1 MIILSEEKQ
10 KRLLKCFA
18 KTSLMRKKILFF
30 ILVSSILFTSGQV
43 RKSYLK
49 PYKIGVLYNYGVN
62 ENFIFDDPDYTYATT
77 TYKLQAFYKLGTWKK
92 LNFELIVQP
101 QTQSL
106 NHQLI
111 NKFFVTNDQ
120 ENFEE
125 KRVEFTKP
133 KKMSLYGVE
142 FGLVALKEIT
152 TKLYFQGGISL
163 GFMSIN
169 NRTERL
175 AKGFTFLENFTLG
188 ISYFATKKTNFYLGT
203 NMGHVSNLNFQKPN
217 DGYNILGLEIGFS
230 YLLK

>member
-1 MIILSEEKQ
+1 
-10 KRLLKCFA
+10 
-18 KTSLMRKKILFF
+18 MRKKILFF
-30 ILVSSILFTSGQV
+30 VLVSFVIFANGQV
-43 RKSYLK
+43 KKSYLK
-49 PYKIGVLYNYGVN
+49 PYKIGVLHNYGVN
-62 ENFIFDDPDYTYATT
+62 ENFIFDDPDYTYATN
-77 TYKLQAFYKLGTWKK
+77 TYKLQAFYKLGKWKK

-111 NKFFVTNDQ
+111 NKWFVTPDQ

-125 KRVEFTKP
+125 KRIDFTQP

-152 TKLYFQGGISL
+152 TKLYFQAGMSL
-163 GFMSIN
+163 GFMCIN
-169 NRTERL
+169 KRTERL
-175 AKGFTFLENFTLG
+175 AKGFTFLENFTMG
-188 ISYFATKKTNFYLGT
+188 ISYFSTKKTNFYLGT

-217 DGYNILGLEIGFS
+217 DGYNILGLEIGIS

>member
-1 MIILSEEKQ
+1 MIMLSVEKQ

-30 ILVSSILFTSGQV
+30 VLVSSVLFTNGQV
-43 RKSYLK
+43 KKSHLK

-62 ENFIFDDPDYTYATT
+62 ENFLFDDPDYTYATR
-77 TYKLQAFYKLGTWKK
+77 TYKLQAFYKLATWKK

-101 QTQSL
+101 QTQTL
-106 NHQLI
+106 HHQLI
-111 NKFFVTNDQ
+111 NKFFVTPDQ

-133 KKMSLYGVE
+133 KKMTLYGVE

-152 TKLYFQGGISL
+152 AQLYFQGGISL

-169 NRTERL
+169 KRSERL
-175 AKGFTFLENFTLG
+175 AKGFTFIENFSAGL
-188 ISYFATKKTNFYLGT
+188 SYLASKKTTFYIGT
-203 NMGHVSNLNFQKPN
+203 NIGHVSNLNFQKPN
-217 DGYNILGLEIGFS
+217 DGYNNLGLEVGIS